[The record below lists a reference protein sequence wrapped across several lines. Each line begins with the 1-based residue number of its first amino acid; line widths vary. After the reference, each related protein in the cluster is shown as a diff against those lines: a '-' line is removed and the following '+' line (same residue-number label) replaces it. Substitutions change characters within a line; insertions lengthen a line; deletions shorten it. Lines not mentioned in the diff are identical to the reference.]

1 VSGIVYG
8 GFDQIYNLYNP
19 LVYDKADILE
29 TYLFRNGVIG
39 GDYSLGT
46 AMGLFNSV
54 VAFILVILA
63 NKVIRNWGARVYG
76 DDPYREEGSVEDVAA
91 EDFRQ
96 NPGKYCFQCAALSLF
111 HRLCRTDA
119 VSVFVCGAGIHEEC

>member
-1 VSGIVYG
+1 MKRGWWTAPTAGRECGDKPPGSASGQHQPHFSVSGIVYG

-63 NKVIRNWGARVYG
+63 NKVIKKLGG
-76 DDPYREEGSVEDVAA
+76 EG
-91 EDFRQ
+91 
-96 NPGKYCFQCAALSLF
+96 
-111 HRLCRTDA
+111 
-119 VSVFVCGAGIHEEC
+119 IW